1 MIILH
6 AAIAIALVLVLI
18 IWRKWDP
25 VIALIIG
32 SLYLGIAG
40 GVGVLGTVKE
50 IALGFGDIMA
60 KVGLL
65 IGFGV
70 LLGAQMHAL
79 GALQRLVGVLLRLL
93 GSKKLPY
100 TLSGALTT
108 LFSSIYVDVQ
118 LVLAAPL
125 ARGAAPQISSKGRGL
140 PLMAASLGAGIF
152 AGYVFVVPGLGTLV
166 ISGQL
171 DLSLGRYLLLG
182 LLIGPLTAIMVPWL
196 YKVIFLREKSTWWK
210 PESDEHVNEAL
221 KAQEKLDE
229 ELDGEGETARKL
241 PPLFV
246 SLLPII
252 VPLIL
257 IAVGAIMGAIIP
269 AAERNIVVKTMADK
283 SFANLALFIGLVGA
297 YLLSR
302 FTVGR
307 DQSDKAVERGL
318 NTTGQI
324 LLITGIGGSLGAVIE
339 ATPLPDTLGALFAS
353 GGAGASIVVSLVFA
367 WIIAALL
374 HFAIGS
380 VSVGAIAAAGI
391 LAPIAGSLA
400 VDPVVLGLAVG
411 SGALFAVQVNS
422 NFFWMFQA
430 MLGLS
435 TQGALKT
442 LTVVT
447 SLAAVFSLP
456 LVIVLGLIV

>member
-6 AAIAIALVLVLI
+6 AAIAIALVLVFI

-25 VIALIIG
+25 VIALVIG

-40 GVGVLGTVKE
+40 GVGVLDTVKE
-50 IALGFGDIMA
+50 IASGFGDIMA

-70 LLGAQMHAL
+70 LLGALMHSL
-79 GALQRLVGVLLRLL
+79 GALQRLVEVLLRAL

-100 TLSGALTT
+100 TLSGALTS

-125 ARGAAPQISSKGRGL
+125 ARGAAPRIGARGL
-140 PLMAASLGAGIF
+140 PLMASSIGAGIF

-182 LLIGPLTAIMVPWL
+182 LMIGPLTAIAVPWL
-196 YKVIFLREKSTWWK
+196 YKVIFLRENSKWWK

-221 KAQEKLDE
+221 RAQEELDE
-229 ELDGEGETARKL
+229 ELTGESAKKL

-252 VPLIL
+252 VPLLL
-257 IAVGAIMGAIIP
+257 IAVGAILGAIIP
-269 AAERNIVVKTMADK
+269 AAERNVVVATMADK

-302 FTVGR
+302 FTVGKE
-307 DQSDKAVERGL
+307 QCDKAVERGL

-324 LLITGIGGSLGAVIE
+324 LLITGVGGSLGAVIE
-339 ATPLPDTLGALFAS
+339 ATTLDETLGEMFSS
-353 GGAGASIVVSLVFA
+353 GGAGTSVVLSLLFA
-367 WIIAALL
+367 WVIAALL

-391 LAPIAGSLA
+391 LAPIAGSLG
-400 VDPVVLGLAVG
+400 VDPVVLGLAIG

-442 LTVVT
+442 LTVIT
-447 SLAAVFSLP
+447 SMASVFSLP
-456 LVIVLGLIV
+456 LVIVLGLVV

>member
-6 AAIAIALVLVLI
+6 ATIAIALVLILI

-25 VIALIIG
+25 VIALVIG

-79 GALQRLVGVLLRLL
+79 GALQRLVGVLLRAL

-125 ARGAAPQISSKGRGL
+125 ARGAAPQISSRGRGL

-182 LLIGPLTAIMVPWL
+182 LLIGPLTAIVVPWL
-196 YKVIFLREKSTWWK
+196 YKLIFLREKSTWWK
-210 PESDEHVNEAL
+210 PDNDEHLNEAL

-229 ELDGEGETARKL
+229 DLTDASGRKL
-241 PPLFV
+241 PPLWV

-252 VPLIL
+252 VPLLL
-257 IAVGAIMGAIIP
+257 IAVGAILGAIIP
-269 AAERNIVVKTMADK
+269 AAERNVVVATMADK
-283 SFANLALFIGLVGA
+283 SFANLALFIGLIGA

-302 FTVGR
+302 FTVGK
-307 DQSDKAVERGL
+307 DQCDKAVERGL

-339 ATPLPDTLGALFAS
+339 ATTLDETLGDFFSS
-353 GGAGASIVVSLVFA
+353 GGAGASIVMSLVFA
-367 WIIAALL
+367 WVIAALL

-380 VSVGAIAAAGI
+380 VSVAAIAAAGI

-447 SLAAVFSLP
+447 SIAAVFSLP

>member
-25 VIALIIG
+25 VIALVIG

-50 IALGFGDIMA
+50 IASGFGDIMA

-79 GALQRLVGVLLRLL
+79 GALQRLVGVLLRAL

-100 TLSGALTT
+100 ALSGALTT

-125 ARGAAPQISSKGRGL
+125 ARGAAPQISTKGRGL

-182 LLIGPLTAIMVPWL
+182 LLIGPLTAILVPWL
-196 YKVIFLREKSTWWK
+196 YKVIFLRENSTWWK
-210 PESDEHVNEAL
+210 PERDEYVNEAL
-221 KAQEKLDE
+221 KAQEDM
-229 ELDGEGETARKL
+229 DGEIDSEEAKKL

-246 SLLPII
+246 SLLPIL
-252 VPLIL
+252 VPLVL
-257 IAVGAIMGAIIP
+257 IAVGAILGAIIP

-283 SFANLALFIGLVGA
+283 SFANLALFIGLLGA

-307 DQSDKAVERGL
+307 DASDKAVERGL

-339 ATPLPDTLGALFAS
+339 ATPLPETLGSFFS
-353 GGAGASIVVSLVFA
+353 TGGAGASIVMSIIFA
-367 WIIAALL
+367 WVIAALL

-391 LAPIAGSLA
+391 LAPMAGSMA

-456 LVIVLGLIV
+456 LVIALGLIV

>member
-1 MIILH
+1 
-6 AAIAIALVLVLI
+6 
-18 IWRKWDP
+18 
-25 VIALIIG
+25 
-32 SLYLGIAG
+32 
-40 GVGVLGTVKE
+40 
-50 IALGFGDIMA
+50 
-60 KVGLL
+60 
-65 IGFGV
+65 
-70 LLGAQMHAL
+70 
-79 GALQRLVGVLLRLL
+79 
-93 GSKKLPY
+93 
-100 TLSGALTT
+100 
-108 LFSSIYVDVQ
+108 
-118 LVLAAPL
+118 
-125 ARGAAPQISSKGRGL
+125 
-140 PLMAASLGAGIF
+140 MAASLGAGIF

-182 LLIGPLTAIMVPWL
+182 ILIGPLTAIVVPLL
-196 YKVIFLREKSTWWK
+196 YKLIFLREKSNWWK
-210 PESDEHVNEAL
+210 PEHDEHVNEAL

-229 ELDGEGETARKL
+229 DLDGEGESARRL

-252 VPLIL
+252 VPLVL

-283 SFANLALFIGLVGA
+283 SFANLALFIGLLGA

-339 ATPLPDTLGALFAS
+339 ATPLPDTLGSLFAS
-353 GGAGASIVVSLVFA
+353 GGAGASIVMSLVFA
-367 WIIAALL
+367 WVIAALL

>member
-6 AAIAIALVLVLI
+6 ATIAIALVLVLI

-25 VIALIIG
+25 VIALVIG

-40 GVGVLGTVKE
+40 GVGVLDTVVA
-50 IALGFGDIMA
+50 IAAGFGEIMT

-70 LLGAQMHAL
+70 LLGALMHAL
-79 GALQRLVGVLLRLL
+79 GALQRLVEVLLRLL
-93 GSKKLPY
+93 GSARLPY

-125 ARGAAPQISSKGRGL
+125 ARGAAPRINGKGL
-140 PLMAASLGAGIF
+140 PLLAAALASGIF
-152 AGYVFVVPGLGTLV
+152 AGYVFVVPGLGALT
-166 ISGQL
+166 IAGQL
-171 DLSLGRYLLLG
+171 DLPLGRLLLLG
-182 LLIGPLTAIMVPWL
+182 LLIGPLTAVIVPWL
-196 YKVIFLREKSTWWK
+196 YKLIFLRNRSKWWNPEK
-210 PESDEHVNEAL
+210 DEHLNEAL
-221 KAQEKLDE
+221 RAQE
-229 ELDGEGETARKL
+229 ELDDDLTGENAPKV
-241 PPLFV
+241 PPLWL

-252 VPLIL
+252 IPLLL
-257 IAVGAIMGAIIP
+257 IAAGAIAGAIIP
-269 AAERNIVVKTMADK
+269 ADDRNVFIATIADK
-283 SFANLALFIGLVGA
+283 SFANLALFIGLLGA
-297 YLLSR
+297 YLLAR
-302 FTVGR
+302 FTIGKPR
-307 DQSDKAVERGL
+307 TDKAVERGL

-339 ATPLPDTLGALFAS
+339 ATTLDETLGALFS
-353 GGAGASIVVSLVFA
+353 NGGAGTSIVVSLVFA
-367 WIIAALL
+367 WVIAALL

-380 VSVGAIAAAGI
+380 VSVAGIAAAGI
-391 LAPIAGSLA
+391 LAPIAGSLG
-400 VDPVVLGLAVG
+400 VDPVVLGLAIG

-430 MLGLS
+430 MLGLT

-442 LTVVT
+442 LTVAT
-447 SLAAVFSLP
+447 SLASVFSLP
-456 LVIVLGLIV
+456 LVIIMGLFV